1 MQHAY
6 PQKKGYQQQLDAA
19 ADAKFDPG
27 RFSFRQERKKTAL
40 GDSRSHWWGSVLV
53 KNTGLGSRFFE
64 SLTARRTRSRLEDR
78 PPNIILQQHFCTS
91 KANFLWHS
99 FDVNLLCFIH
109 LCI

>member
-40 GDSRSHWWGSVLV
+40 GDSRSHWWAP
-53 KNTGLGSRFFE
+53 FW
-64 SLTARRTRSRLEDR
+64 
-78 PPNIILQQHFCTS
+78 S
-91 KANFLWHS
+91 KTP
-99 FDVNLLCFIH
+99 D
-109 LCI
+109 